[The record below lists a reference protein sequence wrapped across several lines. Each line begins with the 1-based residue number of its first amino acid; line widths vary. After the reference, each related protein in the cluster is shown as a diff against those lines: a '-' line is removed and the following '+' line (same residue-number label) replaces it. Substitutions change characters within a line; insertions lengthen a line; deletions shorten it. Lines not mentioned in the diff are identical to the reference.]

1 MTSPALSALREPSSS
16 DGGPSNGRID
26 PDHPFSQS
34 PSSVAAPLLS
44 APSVHDSE
52 AQSTLDSEQDD
63 EEDSDTVSI
72 VEQPTQP
79 ASASAGQQEAR
90 AQQLV
95 SALREEHEAHS
106 DAPGVHEEE
115 SEEEDDEDED
125 DEDDEEDEDEEPT
138 LKYEKFGS
146 DVMNALKRDTA
157 SAIAVA
163 NKRVVSRLVFFPASS
178 PECTSGSG
186 NTYGYRP
193 CHGSHREHCQD
204 VSASRRIRP

>member
-1 MTSPALSALREPSSS
+1 M
-16 DGGPSNGRID
+16 
-26 PDHPFSQS
+26 
-34 PSSVAAPLLS
+34 
-44 APSVHDSE
+44 
-52 AQSTLDSEQDD
+52 LDSERDD
-63 EEDSDTVSI
+63 EEDSDAVSI
-72 VEQPTQP
+72 IEQPTQP
-79 ASASAGQQEAR
+79 ASASATQQEAR

-125 DEDDEEDEDEEPT
+125 DEDDEDEEPT

-163 NKRVVSRLVFFPASS
+163 NKRVVSRLGFFPASS
-178 PECTSGSG
+178 PECSSGSG
-186 NTYGYRP
+186 NTYGYRSR
-193 CHGSHREHCQD
+193 HGSHREHCQD
-204 VSASRRIRP
+204 VSTSRRIRP